1 MRRNAI
7 YGERMAAA
15 DIDGYLRGLNEPH
28 RSTLDEVR
36 RRILRVVPDAEQTI
50 SYSMPAFKVGGKT
63 VAGLGAFKDHLSYLP
78 HSGSVLPALAED
90 LTGYDRTKSALHF
103 PVDNPLPQRLIQKLL
118 NVRMRQA
125 GLL

>member
-50 SYSMPAFKVGGKT
+50 SYSMPAFK
-63 VAGLGAFKDHLSYLP
+63 DHLSYLP

-103 PVDNPLPQRLIQKLL
+103 PVDKPLPQRLIQKLL